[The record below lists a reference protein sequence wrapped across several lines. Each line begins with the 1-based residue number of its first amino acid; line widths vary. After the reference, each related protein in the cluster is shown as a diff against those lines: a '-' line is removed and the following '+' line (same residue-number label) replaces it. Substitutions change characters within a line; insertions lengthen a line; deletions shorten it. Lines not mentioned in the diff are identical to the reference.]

1 MPVRSTATPGETD
14 RITRQTN
21 WPFITASPWLQCTA
35 EGSPLQN
42 SGRMNSAASSAIHQ
56 IRQTQLCNNTC
67 KCAPT
72 YVLSRRAQVGP
83 HTRLPCTRQGLL
95 CRKYYVQRRRRTLV
109 EDHRMIEISSVT
121 AQEAVRV
128 SPFTCRIP
136 PTPALEQHTHLA
148 YCTSLHVRWTTQYY
162 TICSWFWIKIWHTES
177 NLNLIWTYP
186 IGGCTYGVGTWSIT
200 VIGPQVSWQEPD

>member
-72 YVLSRRAQVGP
+72 YYPEEHKLAHTPDSLAQGKGCYVEN
-83 HTRLPCTRQGLL
+83 TTYNDEEGL
-95 CRKYYVQRRRRTLV
+95 
-109 EDHRMIEISSVT
+109 
-121 AQEAVRV
+121 
-128 SPFTCRIP
+128 
-136 PTPALEQHTHLA
+136 
-148 YCTSLHVRWTTQYY
+148 
-162 TICSWFWIKIWHTES
+162 
-177 NLNLIWTYP
+177 
-186 IGGCTYGVGTWSIT
+186 
-200 VIGPQVSWQEPD
+200 